1 MKHLSNIGNCWSL
14 SFVGLELW
22 CLTPLSTIFQLYHR
36 GQFYWM
42 KETRVPGE
50 NHRSAASQPQFQLVN
65 AYMNIAYKLVLIMLY
80 RVHLA
85 SVRFELTTLVVIGTD
100 CTGNCKSNYHT
111 ITTTTAPFSNEIQQ
125 CRNNNKMIHLPN
137 IGLGIYGV

>member
-42 KETRVPGE
+42 KETGVPGE

-80 RVHLA
+80 RVHL
-85 SVRFELTTLVVIGTD
+85 
-100 CTGNCKSNYHT
+100 
-111 ITTTTAPFSNEIQQ
+111 TTTARFSNEIQQ
-125 CRNNNKMIHLPN
+125 CRNNNKMIRLSN
-137 IGLGIYGV
+137 IRLGSYGV